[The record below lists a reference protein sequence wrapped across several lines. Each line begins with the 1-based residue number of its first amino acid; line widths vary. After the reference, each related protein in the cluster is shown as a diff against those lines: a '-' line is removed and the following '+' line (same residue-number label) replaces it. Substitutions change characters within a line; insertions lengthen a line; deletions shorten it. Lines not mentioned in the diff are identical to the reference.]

1 MSINQELA
9 DQEIASRTS
18 LIVYL
23 RNVNNDQ
30 LKLRRF
36 GDIVYFSK
44 KLHYLILYVNQAEAE
59 ETASKLRTF
68 SFVKKVEFSQNDALD
83 LDNQKIEQQIS
94 DMAKEAEEKLN
105 QTDKEDWIK

>member
-1 MSINQELA
+1 MTINQELA
-9 DQEIASRTS
+9 EQEIPSRTS

-30 LKLRRF
+30 FKLRRF

-44 KLHYLILYVNQAEAE
+44 KLHYLILYVNKGEAE
-59 ETASKLRTF
+59 ETADKLRAF
-68 SFVKKVEFSQNDALD
+68 NFVKKVEFSQNDALD

>member
-1 MSINQELA
+1 M
-9 DQEIASRTS
+9 
-18 LIVYL
+18 
-23 RNVNNDQ
+23 
-30 LKLRRF
+30 
-36 GDIVYFSK
+36 
-44 KLHYLILYVNQAEAE
+44 ILYVNQAEAE

-105 QTDKEDWIK
+105 QIDKEDWIK

>member
-9 DQEIASRTS
+9 EQEIPSRTS

-30 LKLRRF
+30 FKLRRF

-44 KLHYLILYVNQAEAE
+44 KLYYLILYVNKGEAE
-59 ETASKLRTF
+59 ETADKLRAF
-68 SFVKKVEFSQNDALD
+68 NFVKKVEFSQNDALD
-83 LDNQKIEQQIS
+83 LDNRKIEQQIS

>member
-1 MSINQELA
+1 M
-9 DQEIASRTS
+9 
-18 LIVYL
+18 IVYL
-23 RNVNNDQ
+23 RNVNDDQ
-30 LKLRRF
+30 FKLRRF
-36 GDIVYFSK
+36 WGHRLNFFPK

>member
-9 DQEIASRTS
+9 EQEIPSRTS

-30 LKLRRF
+30 FKLRRF

-44 KLHYLILYVNQAEAE
+44 KLHYLILYVNKGEAE
-59 ETASKLRTF
+59 ETADKLRTF

>member
-30 LKLRRF
+30 FKLRRF

-68 SFVKKVEFSQNDALD
+68 SFPKMMPWTWTTRRLSSRSVTWPRRPKRS
-83 LDNQKIEQQIS
+83 
-94 DMAKEAEEKLN
+94 
-105 QTDKEDWIK
+105 

>member
-1 MSINQELA
+1 M
-9 DQEIASRTS
+9 
-18 LIVYL
+18 
-23 RNVNNDQ
+23 
-30 LKLRRF
+30 
-36 GDIVYFSK
+36 
-44 KLHYLILYVNQAEAE
+44 ILYVNQAEAE

>member
-9 DQEIASRTS
+9 EQEIPSRTS

-30 LKLRRF
+30 FKLRRF

-44 KLHYLILYVNQAEAE
+44 KLHYLILYVNKSEAE
-59 ETASKLRTF
+59 ETADKLRAF
-68 SFVKKVEFSQNDALD
+68 NFVKKVEFSQNDALD
-83 LDNQKIEQQIS
+83 LDNRKIEQQIS
-94 DMAKEAEEKLN
+94 NMAKEAEEKLN

>member
-1 MSINQELA
+1 MSINHELA
-9 DQEIASRTS
+9 EQEIPSRTS

-30 LKLRRF
+30 FKLRRF

-44 KLHYLILYVNQAEAE
+44 KLHYLILYVNEDEAE
-59 ETASKLRTF
+59 ETADKLRAF
-68 SFVKKVEFSQNDALD
+68 NFVKKVEFSQNDALD
-83 LDNQKIEQQIS
+83 LDNQKIEQQIN

>member
-1 MSINQELA
+1 MSINRELA

-30 LKLRRF
+30 FKLRGF